1 MNSHKR
7 QFLALAAVLLANA
20 DDDDIL
26 HQAAKRHKKESAA
39 KKEPGTPSKLLLVT
53 RLNAGPQ
60 DYRDLLSVSREQFLH
75 LMSRVRMGIIRDKT
89 VANRHV
95 STQTRLQVTL
105 RYLTSG
111 ELPESLRNQFKLGSA
126 DVGAL
131 IQKTCN
137 VIYKELKDDFMRA
150 PKSEDDWKEVARVF
164 KDKCSIPNCIGA
176 LGGRHVVMKAPAKC
190 RAAYTNYKNSFS
202 LILFAVVDANGKFIY
217 TDVGAA
223 GAKGGNDV
231 WQMTALQRAICSNK
245 AQLPEAIKVENSPD
259 ILLPPVFIADDTL
272 PLEKHVM
279 KPFIG
284 SNLTTEKRWFNHR
297 LSRVHEVMN
306 DAFGA
311 MESRFGCLR
320 TVIQEKPERVAAIV
334 NAACVLHNFLGNSGP
349 SPAGA
354 SAKASSSSNPTE
366 LFFGFPSS
374 CGNISVDGSAT
385 RDVLTAFFNSS

>member
-7 QFLALAAVLLANA
+7 QFLALAAVLLANVE
-20 DDDDIL
+20 DDDIF
-26 HQAAKRHKKESAA
+26 HQAAKRHKKESAG
-39 KKEPGTPSKLLLVT
+39 KKEPDAPSKPLLVT
-53 RLNAGPQ
+53 RLNAGPHE
-60 DYRDLLSVSREQFLH
+60 YRDLLSVSREQFLH
-75 LMSRVRMGIIRDKT
+75 LMSRVRMGIVKDKT

-95 STQTRLQVTL
+95 SAQTRLQVTL

-111 ELPESLRNQFKLGSA
+111 ELPELLRDQFKLGSA

-150 PKSEDDWKEVARVF
+150 PKSEEDWKEVARVF
-164 KDKCSIPNCIGA
+164 KDKCDIPNCIGA
-176 LGGRHVVMKAPAKC
+176 LGGRHVVIKAPAKC
-190 RAAYTNYKNSFS
+190 RAAYTNSKNSFS
-202 LILFAVVDANGKFIY
+202 LILFTVVDANGKFIY

-223 GAKGGNDV
+223 GAQGGNDV
-231 WQMTALQRAICSNK
+231 WQMTALQKAICSNK
-245 AQLPEAIKVENSPD
+245 AQLPEAIKVKSSPD
-259 ILLPPVFIADDTL
+259 VLLPPVFVADDTL
-272 PLEKHVM
+272 PLERHVM
-279 KPFIG
+279 KPFVG

-297 LSRVHEVMN
+297 LSKVQQVVN

-334 NAACVLHNFLGNSGP
+334 NATCVLHNFLGNNVP
-349 SPAGA
+349 SPTGA
-354 SAKASSSSNPTE
+354 SAKASSGTE

-374 CGNISVDGSAT
+374 CGNTSVDGSAA
-385 RDVLTAFFNSS
+385 RDALMEFFNS

>member
-7 QFLALAAVLLANA
+7 QFLALAAVLLANVE
-20 DDDDIL
+20 DDDIFL
-26 HQAAKRHKKESAA
+26 QAAKRHKKENAG
-39 KKEPGTPSKLLLVT
+39 KKEPAAASKQLLVT
-53 RLNAGPQ
+53 RLNAGPH
-60 DYRDLLSVSREQFLH
+60 DYMDLLCVSREQFLH
-75 LMSRVRMGIIRDKT
+75 LMSRVRMGIVKDKT

-95 STQTRLQVTL
+95 SAQTRLQVTL

-111 ELPESLRNQFKLGSA
+111 ELPESLRDQFKLGRA

-150 PKSEDDWKEVARVF
+150 PKSEEDWKEVARLF
-164 KDKCSIPNCIGA
+164 NDKCSIPNCVGA
-176 LGGRHVVMKAPAKC
+176 LGGRHVVIKAPAKS
-190 RAAYTNYKNSFS
+190 RAVYTNSKNTFS

-223 GAKGGNDV
+223 GAQGGNEV
-231 WQMTALQRAICSNK
+231 WQMTDLQKAIYSNK
-245 AQLPEAIKVENSPD
+245 AQLPEAIKVESSPD
-259 ILLPPVFIADDTL
+259 VLLPPVFIADDTL
-272 PLEKHVM
+272 PLERHVM

-284 SNLTTEKRWFNHR
+284 SNLTQEKRGFNER
-297 LSRVHEVMN
+297 LAMVQQVAN

-334 NAACVLHNFLGNSGP
+334 NATCVLHNFLGNHVP
-349 SPAGA
+349 SPPGA
-354 SAKASSSSNPTE
+354 SAKASSGTE
-366 LFFGFPSS
+366 VFFGFPSS
-374 CGNISVDGSAT
+374 CGNTSVDGCAT
-385 RDVLTAFFNSS
+385 RDVLTAFFKS